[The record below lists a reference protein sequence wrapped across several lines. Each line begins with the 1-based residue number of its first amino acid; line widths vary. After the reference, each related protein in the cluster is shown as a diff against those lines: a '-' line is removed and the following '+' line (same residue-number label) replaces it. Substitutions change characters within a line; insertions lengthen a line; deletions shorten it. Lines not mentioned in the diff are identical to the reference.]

1 VCVFSS
7 LPTNTRRKTGLPC
20 DSIPILAILYHM
32 TTYEDASYHNYMQTA
47 DSSVLY
53 FDKRACRTQ

>member
-1 VCVFSS
+1 
-7 LPTNTRRKTGLPC
+7 
-20 DSIPILAILYHM
+20 M

-47 DSSVLY
+47 DSSSVLY

>member
-1 VCVFSS
+1 
-7 LPTNTRRKTGLPC
+7 
-20 DSIPILAILYHM
+20 M